1 MSLQS
6 TVIPPEMFPNIIR
19 YSMEGVVGD
28 LDPNKPP
35 LSYRLVSTGWKALVD
50 KIPEIWAKLAVRS
63 TQYLPGSDRVVARWI
78 ERTGTSSLSI
88 ILKMPTPPNNISLAL
103 VLMTLMPFSS
113 RFEELDLDIPPDFF
127 PVLLSNTSLA
137 RLTSLRLS
145 MSHQPD
151 FILDA
156 SAAFLENVSLIV
168 PITTVPFVFNSGRHT
183 LILPFAQVTRIE
195 LNTGLGAMDCIW
207 MVLFQ
212 CTSLRALKI
221 CAEHNP
227 FVPQIPLSPQ
237 FPWQSN
243 LRSLTMSV
251 NTRSH
256 VVGLF
261 LDGLR
266 LPFLEELDISF
277 WDPSIDP
284 DLWPGD
290 AIVALRKRSIAPL
303 KQVTVR
309 GKNICEAELVDFV
322 TKMPTLEELAVAGH
336 ATNLLTP
343 KVMALLPQTEE
354 DIQRRRVA
362 YDDEL
367 DNARRL
373 GLRN

>member
-1 MSLQS
+1 
-6 TVIPPEMFPNIIR
+6 
-19 YSMEGVVGD
+19 
-28 LDPNKPP
+28 
-35 LSYRLVSTGWKALVD
+35 
-50 KIPEIWAKLAVRS
+50 
-63 TQYLPGSDRVVARWI
+63 
-78 ERTGTSSLSI
+78 
-88 ILKMPTPPNNISLAL
+88 
-103 VLMTLMPFSS
+103 
-113 RFEELDLDIPPDFF
+113 
-127 PVLLSNTSLA
+127 
-137 RLTSLRLS
+137 
-145 MSHQPD
+145 
-151 FILDA
+151 
-156 SAAFLENVSLIV
+156 
-168 PITTVPFVFNSGRHT
+168 
-183 LILPFAQVTRIE
+183 
-195 LNTGLGAMDCIW
+195 
-207 MVLFQ
+207 
-212 CTSLRALKI
+212 
-221 CAEHNP
+221 
-227 FVPQIPLSPQ
+227 
-237 FPWQSN
+237 
-243 LRSLTMSV
+243 MSV
-251 NTRSH
+251 NTRSQ

-277 WDPSIDP
+277 WDPSVDP

-309 GKNICEAELVDFV
+309 GKDICEAELVDFV